1 MCDRNMRRL
10 YRLFVFTD
18 AMSRQLRELNE
29 NRKCGPENVHD
40 KRNNAQ
46 LAMLIRVLLHL
57 RSFCKNFVCA
67 YHTLARIK
75 VVHLRSVLVLHLRL
89 YFHSFSLASC

>member
-1 MCDRNMRRL
+1 MVQQNGLKQFSRL
-10 YRLFVFTD
+10 KYACAL
-18 AMSRQLRELNE
+18 
-29 NRKCGPENVHD
+29 K
-40 KRNNAQ
+40 
-46 LAMLIRVLLHL
+46 VLLHL

-89 YFHSFSLASC
+89 YIHRFSLASC